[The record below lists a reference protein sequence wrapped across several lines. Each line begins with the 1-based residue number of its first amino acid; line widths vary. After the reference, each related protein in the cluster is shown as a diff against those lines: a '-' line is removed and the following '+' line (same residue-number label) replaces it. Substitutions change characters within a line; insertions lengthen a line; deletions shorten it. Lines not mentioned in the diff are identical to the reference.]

1 MALRGL
7 WRIMNVISIDQ
18 SKTSTG
24 VYCRVF
30 KKDFFYRVRTKYG
43 ISQGEALTSIFIQ
56 LSTILEM
63 NTFDFAIM
71 EGYAYG
77 SPTVTI
83 SAEVGGVIKLALSRH
98 KINDV
103 LQIAPGSWKKHT
115 IGTVKKSPIKPY
127 LQAVSDKFKLFFD
140 NTDEADAYMMYQA
153 VKEIGITHRPPT
165 KADIKIK
172 DFLERMIAKCQ
183 KEE

>member
-1 MALRGL
+1 
-7 WRIMNVISIDQ
+7 MNVINIDQ

-30 KKDFFYRVRTKYG
+30 QKDFFYRIRTKHG
-43 ISQGEALTSIFIQ
+43 IPHVEALNSIFIQ

-83 SAEVGGVIKLALSRH
+83 SAEVGGVIKLALGRH
-98 KINDV
+98 QIFDV

-115 IGTVKKSPIKPY
+115 IGTIKKSPVKPY
-127 LQAVSDKFKLFFD
+127 LNACYAKFLMHFT

-153 VKEIGITHRPPT
+153 VKAIGKTTYKLTP
-165 KADIKIK
+165 AEVKIRN
-172 DFLERMIAKCQ
+172 FLERMIAKC
-183 KEE
+183 KNAE